1 MSLLRAHKSVFEV
14 VRDAL
19 AADST
24 LSHIKVSVGARF
36 QGEQNPEVII
46 QQSSFDINDLNT
58 ADYGAFEISVFCYA
72 NTYTEAAKIAD
83 TVFTAIQEN
92 DLYTL
97 TEQELI
103 VGSDPE
109 QYNISQT
116 LYHLKGL
123 DLFLEHYDE
132 DGYEA
137 NVLVRAIEAE
147 DTTTG
152 VGDYIPKTSGSPAPF
167 YAQLDSRIQ
176 DLSDVNVNSLG
187 EGQILKYDVSEGEW
201 VNADLPLVAN
211 NGLVSSNI
219 NGVTLLS
226 LADSQSFTSASTS
239 GDLTVGGN
247 LNFVGSQTKLI
258 RPLDIVHAAGPLTI
272 QSNGDLVV
280 ELDENADELD
290 KAFIVKNGA
299 DTEVFKVNEAGSVTV
314 NQEYILPTTDGGTDY
329 FLKTDGSGQLYFAT
343 LYGTSGNTG
352 GAPPPAIDTISELFD
367 TQISSLAD
375 NQILRYDSG
384 SSKWVN
390 EDLTLAQSIGDLTDV
405 DTTTVAPVD
414 GQALVW
420 DNAASQWEP
429 GTIEGGVTSIV
440 AGSGIGL
447 SPSNGLG
454 DVTVSVNTTVDYL
467 SLKMGSD
474 VLQGGASQQDF
485 TSATPVKTA
494 FNTADDSEGSGLT
507 ADTTNNRIT
516 VLSDGLYRLTANLSF
531 YSGSARITPTTF
543 FRVNGTTDLV
553 GESYGYIRASNGQN
567 ENSNNVTRVVRLSA
581 NDYVEVFHFDAST
594 LTGTVYATQALF
606 EVESLPGSAVGPQGP
621 QGVQGPSGTTFDVVE
636 ITADTTLSSSH
647 TTTYLVCNSS
657 STIDLTVPA
666 SAAYD
671 TYAEFVI
678 EQRGTGV
685 VTVVADT
692 GVTINST
699 ETLKTS
705 GQYSV
710 IGLKRT
716 ASNVYT
722 LTGEREVTP

>member
-201 VNADLPLVAN
+201 VNADLPLFAN
-211 NGLVSSNI
+211 NGLVSSNV
-219 NGVTLLS
+219 NGITLLS
-226 LADSQSFTSASTS
+226 LADNQTFNSASTS
-239 GDLTVGGN
+239 GDLSVGGN
-247 LNFVGSQTKLI
+247 LNFTGPQTKLI
-258 RPLDIVHAAGPLTI
+258 RPLDIVHAVGPLTI
-272 QSNGDLVV
+272 QSNGDLVI

-299 DTEVFKVNEAGSVTV
+299 NSEVFKVDESGVAVVGKGFKIEKPSNNDYDYRGDVVYFGSTTGMTQGDLYYFSSSGSWVQADANAVTSSGSVLLA
-314 NQEYILPTTDGGTDY
+314 IALGASSDTDGMLIRGT
-329 FLKTDGSGQLYFAT
+329 FTMEAT
-343 LYGTSGNTG
+343 
-352 GAPPPAIDTISELFD
+352 AIDGTEVTGDELYVGTTAGHLSSD
-367 TQISSLAD
+367 VSSYTTGDVVRVVGYCLDGTNGQIWFNPSND
-375 NQILRYDSG
+375 FI
-384 SSKWVN
+384 
-390 EDLTLAQSIGDLTDV
+390 TLA
-405 DTTTVAPVD
+405 
-414 GQALVW
+414 
-420 DNAASQWEP
+420 
-429 GTIEGGVTSIV
+429 
-440 AGSGIGL
+440 
-447 SPSNGLG
+447 
-454 DVTVSVNTTVDYL
+454 
-467 SLKMGSD
+467 
-474 VLQGGASQQDF
+474 
-485 TSATPVKTA
+485 
-494 FNTADDSEGSGLT
+494 
-507 ADTTNNRIT
+507 
-516 VLSDGLYRLTANLSF
+516 
-531 YSGSARITPTTF
+531 
-543 FRVNGTTDLV
+543 
-553 GESYGYIRASNGQN
+553 
-567 ENSNNVTRVVRLSA
+567 
-581 NDYVEVFHFDAST
+581 
-594 LTGTVYATQALF
+594 
-606 EVESLPGSAVGPQGP
+606 
-621 QGVQGPSGTTFDVVE
+621 
-636 ITADTTLSSSH
+636 
-647 TTTYLVCNSS
+647 
-657 STIDLTVPA
+657 
-666 SAAYD
+666 
-671 TYAEFVI
+671 
-678 EQRGTGV
+678 
-685 VTVVADT
+685 
-692 GVTINST
+692 
-699 ETLKTS
+699 
-705 GQYSV
+705 
-710 IGLKRT
+710 
-716 ASNVYT
+716 
-722 LTGEREVTP
+722 

>member
-58 ADYGAFEISVFCYA
+58 ADYGAFEISVFCYS

-83 TVFTAIQEN
+83 TVFTAIQQN

-176 DLSDVNVNSLG
+176 DLSDVNVSTLREG
-187 EGQILKYDVSEGEW
+187 EILKYDVSEGEW
-201 VNADLPLVAN
+201 VNAPLPLLAS
-211 NGLVSSNI
+211 NGINSSEV
-219 NGVTLLS
+219 NGVTFLS
-226 LADSQSFTSASTS
+226 LADSQLFTSASTS
-239 GDLTVGGN
+239 GDLTVGGD
-247 LNFVGSQTKLI
+247 LYFAGAQTKLI
-258 RPLDIVHAAGPLTI
+258 RPINTGQAAGPLTI
-272 QSNGDLVV
+272 QSNGDLVI
-280 ELDENADELD
+280 ELDENDDETD
-290 KAFIVKNGA
+290 KALIVKNGA
-299 DTEVFKVNEAGSVTV
+299 DTEVFKVDESGEVRVNSAYTLPTSDGTNGQIMQTDGAGSVSFV
-314 NQEYILPTTDGGTDY
+314 D
-329 FLKTDGSGQLYFAT
+329 F
-343 LYGTSGNTG
+343 TSTSS
-352 GAPPPAIDTISELFD
+352 ID
-367 TQISSLAD
+367 
-375 NQILRYDSG
+375 
-384 SSKWVN
+384 
-390 EDLTLAQSIGDLTDV
+390 DLSDV
-405 DTTTVAPVD
+405 DTSTVSPSD

-447 SPSNGLG
+447 SPTNGLG
-454 DVTVSVNTTVDYL
+454 DVTVSVDTTIDYL

-485 TSATPVKTA
+485 TSATPVKTK
-494 FNTADDSEGSGLT
+494 FNTADDSEGTGLT
-507 ADTTNNRIT
+507 SDTTNNRIT
-516 VLSDGLYRLTANLSF
+516 VSNDGLYRLTANLSF

-594 LTGTVYATQALF
+594 LSGTIYATQALF
-606 EVESLPGSAVGPQGP
+606 EVEALPGSAAGPQGP
-621 QGVQGPSGTTFDVVE
+621 TGPQGLSGTSYGVVT

-647 TTTYLVCNSS
+647 TTKYLVCNSA
-657 STIDLTVPA
+657 TAIDLTVPA

-678 EQRGTGV
+678 EQRGAGAV
-685 VTVVADT
+685 RVVADT
-692 GVTINST
+692 GVTINSS
-699 ETLKTS
+699 ETLTTAQ
-705 GQYSV
+705 QYAV
-710 IGLKRT
+710 MGLKRT
-716 ASNVYT
+716 DTNVYT
-722 LTGEREVTP
+722 LTGEREAAP